1 MKICCFKFLTI
12 EMAFKERAEGGDGSG
27 LNLVVEMERNIK
39 FQIYF

>member
-1 MKICCFKFLTI
+1 VKIYCFKFLTI

-27 LNLVVEMERNIK
+27 LNLVIAMERNIK